1 MDVIPST
8 LMHLVPHAEESFIC
22 SDLSRQQVALI
33 QLRSSLLKKLQP
45 RGKNKAADKA
55 ALDLFLES
63 NEACS
68 HWEPDVTSYH
78 YDTMNRAREKF
89 RARFFGGE
97 LQSPFWSLN
106 RAINHGKTGP
116 GSSRGTKHTD
126 FVGKMFNST
135 LTTYDASL
143 WEYYRSSI
151 PTLWKAAELVRE
163 KQYGRP
169 EVVKASRMTFAKK
182 NHDVSRV
189 INTEASLEMYFQL
202 GLGYCMEDFLK
213 VYFNIDLSKQ
223 PDINSNLARLGSIDG
238 SIATIDLKSASD
250 LDSYSFVSW
259 FMPSQAV
266 KPLDSVRAKCIELPD
281 GTVVDL
287 HMFSTMG
294 NGFTFPLITILFAS
308 IVEAAY
314 EELGLPTWNF
324 SSMPAFSV
332 FGDDIICVRQAYDK
346 VCSLLEWCGFTVN
359 RHKSFNSGSF
369 RESCG
374 SDFYKGHDVRG
385 IYVKKL
391 YHETHYYS
399 IFNSLTR
406 WSIRNGV
413 DITALL
419 RYIFSLVV
427 FRPVPFDAADSAG
440 IKCTCTQSNADTRA
454 EGRTYFKRYVPVPD
468 RRSTRKYES
477 NPIALEIAAVGGY
490 INGSNSSVVSA
501 ERRYDSLWKPN
512 LGPVGSFTMRAKPDG
527 EPRVKLRQAYT
538 TSWDWLPQRD
548 LTTLD
553 YEITLGSVFVS

>member
-8 LMHLVPHAEESFIC
+8 MMHLVPPVDESFIC

-45 RGKNKAADKA
+45 RGENEAADKA
-55 ALDLFLES
+55 ALDLFLEA

-68 HWEPDVTSYH
+68 RWEPDTTSYH
-78 YDTMNRAREKF
+78 YDTMIRAREKF
-89 RARFFGGE
+89 RARFFSGE
-97 LQSPFWSLN
+97 LQSPSWSLN
-106 RAINHGKTGP
+106 KAINHGRTGP
-116 GSSRGTKHTD
+116 GSSRRTKHTD
-126 FVGKMFNST
+126 FAGKMFHST
-135 LTTYDASL
+135 LTTYDAGL

-151 PTLWKAAELVRE
+151 PTLWKNAELVRE

-169 EVVKASRMTFAKK
+169 EVIKASRMTFAKK
-182 NHDVSRV
+182 NFDISRV
-189 INTEASLEMYFQL
+189 INTEAVLEMFFQL

-213 VYFNIDLSKQ
+213 VFFNIDLSKQ
-223 PDINSNLARLGSIDG
+223 PDINSCLARLGSLDD

-250 LDSYSFVSW
+250 YNPYKFVSW

-266 KPLDSVRAKCIELPD
+266 KPLDTVRAKCIELPN
-281 GTVVDL
+281 GTVMDL

-294 NGFTFPLITILFAS
+294 NGFTFPLQTILFAS

-324 SSMPAFSV
+324 SQMPAFSV
-332 FGDDIICVRQAYDK
+332 FGDDIICVRKAFDK
-346 VCSLLEWCGFTVN
+346 VCSLLEWCGFVVN
-359 RHKSFNSGSF
+359 RQKSFNSGSF

-385 IYVKKL
+385 IYAKKL
-391 YHETHYYS
+391 YHETHFYS

-406 WSIRNGV
+406 WSIRNCV
-413 DITALL
+413 DITDLL

-427 FRPVPFDAADSAG
+427 FRPVPFDAADNSG
-440 IKCTCTQSNADTRA
+440 VKCSRAQSGAVTRA
-454 EGRTYFKRYVPVPD
+454 QGRTYYKHYVPVSV
-468 RRSTRKYES
+468 RRSTRAYES
-477 NPIALEIAAVGGY
+477 NPIALEIAALGGY
-490 INGSNSSVVSA
+490 ISGSNSTSVGID
-501 ERRYDSLWKPN
+501 RRYDSLWKPN
-512 LGPVGSFTMRAKPDG
+512 LGPVGSFTLRAKPGG
-527 EPRVKLRQAYT
+527 EPLVKLRSAYT

-553 YEITLGSVFVS
+553 YEITLGSVFLA